1 MILRPDA
8 VRMKIWFA
16 TTTNTSNTLNCLE
29 PYVKYI
35 NQIMRPDAVRMKIV
49 HPSATN
55 NTNNLR
61 PDAVRIASAKDN
73 NITTIK
79 LCIRMRPG

>member
-1 MILRPDA
+1 MFLLPDA

-16 TTTNTSNTLNCLE
+16 TTTNTSNTLNGLE

-35 NQIMRPDAVRMKIV
+35 NQIMRPDAVRMQIV

-55 NTNNLR
+55 
-61 PDAVRIASAKDN
+61 IY
-73 NITTIK
+73 
-79 LCIRMRPG
+79 